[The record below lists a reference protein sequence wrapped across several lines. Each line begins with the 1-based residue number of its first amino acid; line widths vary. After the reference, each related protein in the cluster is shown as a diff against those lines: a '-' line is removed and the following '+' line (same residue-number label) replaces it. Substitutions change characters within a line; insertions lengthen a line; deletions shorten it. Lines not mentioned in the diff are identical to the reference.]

1 MDPGVEES
9 GSLQWPPPLGPLTPV
24 GHMMGMDDLESNRT
38 GVEGWEKERIPPGE
52 SKRLQHQNGFKRDRI
67 TIPLQA
73 SQLSSGNLHSW
84 AWFWVCDALPVTL
97 DSWSPD

>member
-24 GHMMGMDDLESNRT
+24 GHLMGMDDLESNRT

-52 SKRLQHQNGFKRDRI
+52 S
-67 TIPLQA
+67 
-73 SQLSSGNLHSW
+73 
-84 AWFWVCDALPVTL
+84 
-97 DSWSPD
+97 